1 MTHLKDFTAS
11 IEKASKSEPM
21 MQKWLYGTR
30 ELERQLS
37 ERLVH
42 LCQYLN
48 MIPQEALA
56 SYADVIIEALEDAD
70 VKGTLSDSSDELME
84 SLVELVET
92 LENSADPQMNE
103 KGKRIRETIGK

>member
-42 LCQYLN
+42 LCQYLDL
-48 MIPQEALA
+48 IPEEALA
-56 SYADVIIEALEDAD
+56 SYADVIVEALEDAD
-70 VKGTLSDSSDELME
+70 VEGTLAAFSEDLMDSLI
-84 SLVELVET
+84 ELVET
-92 LENSADPQMNE
+92 LEKSEEPQMIE
-103 KGKRIRETIGK
+103 KSKRIRATIGK

>member
-42 LCQYLN
+42 LCQYLDL
-48 MIPQEALA
+48 IPQEALA
-56 SYADVIIEALEDAD
+56 SYADVIAEALEDAGAE
-70 VKGTLSDSSDELME
+70 GTLSASSEDLMK
-84 SLVELVET
+84 SLIELVEI
-92 LENSADPQMNE
+92 LESSENPQMNE